1 MAEDA
6 DRHLLRATFDEA
18 AEEYDAAR
26 PVPPA
31 EVFDDLM
38 QLAQLAA
45 GSRLLEIGC
54 GTGKATLPL
63 AERGFSILAVELG
76 EGMAQLARRNLAA
89 YPKVTVVTSSFE
101 GWEPGD
107 ELFDAVVSF
116 EAFHW
121 IDPEVAFSKSAAV
134 LRDGGALGVYGSRFA
149 LHDDADPVWVATRED
164 HLAATGEVDERMFLP
179 IDHVRDR
186 SAEFTEGGHFAVVT
200 VRRYRRDISYD
211 AAGYVG
217 LLGTVS
223 RYRVLEDDVRNDLF
237 ERIHRRISAAGG
249 TISLTV
255 TAVLYVAR
263 RSSTL
268 ASVASPA

>member
-6 DRHLLRATFDEA
+6 ERHLLRATFDQA
-18 AEEYDAAR
+18 AEQYDAAR

-31 EVFDDLM
+31 QVFDDLVD
-38 QLAQLAA
+38 LARLAPE
-45 GSRLLEIGC
+45 SRLLEIGC
-54 GTGKATLPL
+54 GTGKATVPL

-76 EGMAQLARRNLAA
+76 EGMAQLARKNLAT

-101 GWEPGD
+101 KWAPGD

-121 IDPEVAFSKSAAV
+121 LDPEVAFSKSAEV

-149 LHDDADPVWVATRED
+149 THDDADPVWLATKED

-186 SAEFTEGGHFAVVT
+186 SAEFTEDGHFAEVI
-200 VRRYRRDISYD
+200 VRRFRWDVPYD
-211 AAGYVG
+211 ADGYVA

-223 RYRVLEDDVRNDLF
+223 RYRVLEDDARSDLF
-237 ERIHRRISAAGG
+237 ERIRRRISAAGG

-263 RSSTL
+263 RD
-268 ASVASPA
+268 